1 LDRAENAL
9 RRTKNIFERGLKGWC
24 RPGESVEAR
33 GGAPQQLRMAT
44 VFGSNRAA
52 PKNGRRRLHRAALPG
67 GSKYFHSMKN
77 KSSVWC
83 VIALTIGVLVA
94 GLGYAEEAYTQ
105 TTQTKV
111 ILKTSVDTAGQ
122 PMVYPT
128 NGTPEIT
135 GLLVEIPVGAQTGW
149 HLHPSPCVAYVL
161 QGEVTVEIENGVKP
175 RFQAGDSFAEVRNLK
190 HCGYNTGL
198 VPLKILLFAIGTQ
211 GTPVSKAV
219 SAK

>member
-1 LDRAENAL
+1 
-9 RRTKNIFERGLKGWC
+9 
-24 RPGESVEAR
+24 
-33 GGAPQQLRMAT
+33 
-44 VFGSNRAA
+44 
-52 PKNGRRRLHRAALPG
+52 
-67 GSKYFHSMKN
+67 MKN

-83 VIALTIGVLVA
+83 VIALTIGLLVA
-94 GLGYAEEAYTQ
+94 CLGYAEEAYTQ
-105 TTQTKV
+105 TTQIKV

-122 PMVYPT
+122 PIVYPT

-149 HLHPSPCVAYVL
+149 HLHPSPCVAYIL
-161 QGEVTVEIENGVKP
+161 QGEVTVAIENGVTN
-175 RFQAGDSFAEVRNLK
+175 RFKAGDSFAEVRNLK
-190 HCGYNTGL
+190 HCGYNTGS